1 MSWKQTNVRF
11 MFDMKS
17 FGRHL
22 VTKQ

>member
-22 VTKQ
+22 VTKE